1 MNPTPNDR
9 PGADPLEEYLRNLT
23 RRRFFGSMASTMT
36 GGLGVTALGSL
47 LGDHAQAGS
56 HAAAEAAVLS
66 NLGLPALPHF
76 APKAKRVIYMHMEGA
91 PSQLDLFDHKPGLQA
106 RYDQDLPD
114 SIRMGQRITGMTSGQ
129 ARFPVAPSIF
139 KFQRYENSEDGMMI
153 SELLPHTAQMAG
165 EMCFVRTMHTESI
178 NHEPGITFFQTGQEQ
193 PGRPSFG
200 SWMSYGLGSVNQDLP
215 AFVVLITQ
223 GVGNMQAL
231 SARFWGT
238 GFLPS
243 EHQGCQ
249 LRSGKDAV
257 LYLQN
262 PDGVSRDDRRQMLDL
277 ASAINEAEYAHSGDE
292 ESLARIAQHEMAF
305 RMQMSV
311 PELTDISGESDA
323 TLEMYGPDVRTPGSF
338 SANCLQ
344 ARRLAERGVRFIQ
357 LYMRGWDQ
365 HGNLPTE
372 IRAQCKAVD
381 QGQAA
386 LLKDLK
392 QRGMLDDTL
401 VLWGGEFGRTVYSQG
416 ILTAENYGRDHH
428 PRCFTIWMAGGGV
441 KPGISYG
448 KTDDY
453 SYNIVDNPVSVHD
466 LHATMLHLLG
476 VDHTK
481 LTYRHQGRD
490 FRLTDVAGTVM
501 RPLLS

>member
-47 LGDHAQAGS
+47 LGGQAQAGS
-56 HAAAEAAVLS
+56 HAAAEAEVLS
-66 NLGLPALPHF
+66 SLGLPSLPHF

-91 PSQLDLFDHKPGLQA
+91 PSQLDLFDYKPGLQA

-139 KFQRYENSEDGMMI
+139 KFQRYENAEDGMMI
-153 SELLPHTAQMAG
+153 SELLPHTAEMAS

-193 PGRPSFG
+193 PGRPCFG
-200 SWMSYGLGSVNQDLP
+200 SWMSYGLGSMNQDLP

-243 EHQGCQ
+243 EHQGCP

-277 ASAINEAEYAHSGDE
+277 ASAINEAEYAQSGDE

-323 TLEMYGPDVRTPGSF
+323 TLDMYGPDVRTPGSF

-401 VLWGGEFGRTVYSQG
+401 VLWGGEFGRSVYSQG
-416 ILTAENYGRDHH
+416 TLTAENYGRDHH

-453 SYNIVDNPVSVHD
+453 SYNIVENPVSVHD